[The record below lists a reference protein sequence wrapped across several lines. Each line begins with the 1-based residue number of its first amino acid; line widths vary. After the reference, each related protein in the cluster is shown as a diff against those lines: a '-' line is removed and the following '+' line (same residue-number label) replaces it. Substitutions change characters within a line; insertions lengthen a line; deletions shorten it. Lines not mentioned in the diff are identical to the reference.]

1 MRETGSYSS
10 QLFITVIM
18 LPTPNHQFMKGK
30 MDFDSV
36 FLRCHSML
44 FGPIQSLRTMLE
56 RVKQK
61 EKHSVPIFSSKAYQ

>member
-18 LPTPNHQFMKGK
+18 LPTPNHQLMKGK

-36 FLRCHSML
+36 FWRCHSML
-44 FGPIQSLRTMLE
+44 YWSCAVIENHVRKSETEG
-56 RVKQK
+56 
-61 EKHSVPIFSSKAYQ
+61 KA